1 MESFFK
7 GYPNNLTWDKWVAI
21 VCCRKKINKWQKD
34 TSHRHKID
42 SSRINWS
49 HPQEA
54 GHRYCLH
61 TPSQNSIDI
70 KSHIFIRFNVFKGSV
85 QKGCFCFMVKRQGIN
100 PLNRRFPGDFSF
112 IAFSWFRI
120 LLLFPSFEDRRYIKN
135 KVPLLRIFF
144 SVNKKNN
151 FIFMHNK
158 RNFINFFSFRNRV
171 GKRSEKNQ
179 RFSVKE
185 SCKF

>member
-1 MESFFK
+1 MSGNSVLPE
-7 GYPNNLTWDKWVAI
+7 
-21 VCCRKKINKWQKD
+21 KINKWQKD

-61 TPSQNSIDI
+61 TPSKNSIDI
-70 KSHIFIRFNVFKGSV
+70 KSHIFISFNVFKGSV
-85 QKGCFCFMVKRQGIN
+85 QKGCFCFMVKRQGID

-144 SVNKKNN
+144 QLIKRITLFLCIISV
-151 FIFMHNK
+151 ISL
-158 RNFINFFSFRNRV
+158 NFFLL
-171 GKRSEKNQ
+171 GTE
-179 RFSVKE
+179 
-185 SCKF
+185 